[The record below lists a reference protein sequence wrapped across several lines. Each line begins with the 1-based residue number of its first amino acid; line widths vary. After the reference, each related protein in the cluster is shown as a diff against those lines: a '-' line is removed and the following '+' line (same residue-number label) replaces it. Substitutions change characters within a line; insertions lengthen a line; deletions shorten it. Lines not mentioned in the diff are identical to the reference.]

1 MTNEIIVTYVSP
13 SIMAMRNSFNMA
25 FPVERKACVFRDLLD
40 RLDKAECKK

>member
-25 FPVERKACVFRDLLD
+25 FPVERKPCVFRDLLD
-40 RLDKAECKK
+40 KLERLDCK